1 LPFGPAI
8 TQDHWIYA
16 LSDSTL
22 LACRKALKRGLTQP
36 SVAMGATNNYVV
48 VWQDVLNV
56 YTRIYDTS
64 GAALSGAFRANT
76 D

>member
-1 LPFGPAI
+1 
-8 TQDHWIYA
+8 
-16 LSDSTL
+16 
-22 LACRKALKRGLTQP
+22 